1 MSESGLAA
9 RMGVRMYR
17 NNPGRFTWYAMRCI
31 DRDLEAGKVTSE
43 ELGVTESELKDMRHT
58 AGKHECLFWL
68 KLDSEQPQGTHIG
81 EVMSKAGV
89 TAEDLGYTQEQID
102 NHVREA
108 RIADVEI
115 RLTLWRGGHGLPLGI
130 RAVVAELGAPHTELG
145 ITNEE
150 WEQIS
155 ADTDT
160 QLSL

>member
-1 MSESGLAA
+1 M
-9 RMGVRMYR
+9 
-17 NNPGRFTWYAMRCI
+17 
-31 DRDLEAGKVTSE
+31 
-43 ELGVTESELKDMRHT
+43 
-58 AGKHECLFWL
+58 
-68 KLDSEQPQGTHIG
+68 HIG

-130 RAVVAELGAPHTELG
+130 RAVVAELGVPHTELG

-155 ADTDT
+155 VDMDT
-160 QLSL
+160 QISL